1 MVSHAVT
8 CAGGIGYPRADMKNL
23 SITILA
29 ASVAVLALGCGGEG
43 GGSALKAGE
52 VAKNP
57 DKYKGQKVKV
67 TGIYA
72 QGYSVG
78 GKPTD
83 PWALV
88 IKDAPADKESLSCV
102 LPAKVDVKGNYPK
115 LTAEGTVEVETSGAK
130 RINLTGCTYKLE
142 P

>member
-1 MVSHAVT
+1 MRKLRPFV
-8 CAGGIGYPRADMKNL
+8 L
-23 SITILA
+23 L
-29 ASVAVLALGCGGEG
+29 LALSAFASGCS
-43 GGSALKAGE
+43 GGSAKPLTAGE
-52 VAKNP
+52 VANNP
-57 DKYKGQKVKV
+57 EKYKGQKVKL

-88 IKDAPADKESLSCV
+88 LKDAPADKVSVSCV
-102 LPAKVDVKGNYPK
+102 LPAKVEIKGNYPK
-115 LTAEGTVEVETSGAK
+115 ITAEGTVEVEASGAK

-142 P
+142 G